1 MDFHCKT
8 PELQTTSASPS
19 EVDAVLE
26 RKKEKTRNSK
36 FNVQRNYSRR
46 ERF

>member
-8 PELQTTSASPS
+8 PGLQTTSASPS
-19 EVDAVLE
+19 EADAVLE
-26 RKKEKTRNSK
+26 RKKEKTRNSN
-36 FNVQRNYSRR
+36 FNIERHYSRR